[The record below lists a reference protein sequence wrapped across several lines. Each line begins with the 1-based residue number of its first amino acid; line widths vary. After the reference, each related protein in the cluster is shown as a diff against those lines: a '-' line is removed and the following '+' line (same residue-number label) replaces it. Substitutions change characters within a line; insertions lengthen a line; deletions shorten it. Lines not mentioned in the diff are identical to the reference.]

1 MLKKNRTFNQ
11 RKTHDDFRPKNI
23 KLKSKKRKNS
33 SCISCTGGGG
43 GVANNQ
49 DSKKIIKRIN
59 SYKNGIS
66 SSSKEKR
73 NKIKKK
79 LRKSANKKMIN
90 EFKNDDE
97 DLEYK
102 FNYLKNI
109 IGEMSSEKFDNNAKL
124 FLIDKVNELQIDFI
138 NKISS
143 LEKKYKIQNDNNK
156 KKINKLEKENNDL
169 RKKVTKIKSI
179 V

>member
-1 MLKKNRTFNQ
+1 MW
-11 RKTHDDFRPKNI
+11 
-23 KLKSKKRKNS
+23 
-33 SCISCTGGGG
+33 
-43 GVANNQ
+43 
-49 DSKKIIKRIN
+49 
-59 SYKNGIS
+59 Y
-66 SSSKEKR
+66 
-73 NKIKKK
+73 KIKKK
-79 LRKSANKKMIN
+79 LGKSVNKKMIN
-90 EFKNDDE
+90 EFKNNDE

-109 IGEMSSEKFDNNAKL
+109 IDEMSSEKFDKNTKL
-124 FLIDKVNELQIDFI
+124 FLIEKVNELQIDFI

-169 RKKVTKIKSI
+169 RKKLINIKSI

>member
-1 MLKKNRTFNQ
+1 
-11 RKTHDDFRPKNI
+11 
-23 KLKSKKRKNS
+23 
-33 SCISCTGGGG
+33 
-43 GVANNQ
+43 
-49 DSKKIIKRIN
+49 
-59 SYKNGIS
+59 
-66 SSSKEKR
+66 
-73 NKIKKK
+73 
-79 LRKSANKKMIN
+79 
-90 EFKNDDE
+90 
-97 DLEYK
+97 
-102 FNYLKNI
+102 
-109 IGEMSSEKFDNNAKL
+109 MSSEKFDNNAKL